1 MPGRTQISGSTEMRQ
16 GVTSEVNVVTTVVG
30 VGVVV
35 GIQKPSRPITQSGR
49 VTHVSNSSTRHEPLD
64 VKVIVTG
71 VVVVEISM
79 QMEPGSET
87 TRAQLTPRE
96 LVAVTTVVG
105 IQVSKGPIT
114 QSEIVTHVSSSSTR
128 QSLLEVK
135 EIDSVVVTSLDKIQI
150 GMLSKVVIIKHDE
163 IKVIEG
169 QGMPFHKKTYQNGN
183 MFVHFKVKFP
193 DSLDAKSLQLITSA
207 LGPSKPLQ
215 KQASTE
221 GAVDEVVEMK
231 KFEEYHR
238 NLHHGGGDKGNDSEG
253 EEDDEGHGHG
263 GQRVGC

>member
-1 MPGRTQISGSTEMRQ
+1 VIHGEGN
-16 GVTSEVNVVTTVVG
+16 EVPEAEAG
-30 VGVVV
+30 
-35 GIQKPSRPITQSGR
+35 
-49 VTHVSNSSTRHEPLD
+49 D
-64 VKVIVTG
+64 VIVQVKLTPHKNFIRKGADLVIEKEIPLIQALTG
-71 VVVVEISM
+71 VEFVVKHLDGRNIRIKNN
-79 QMEPGSET
+79 PGE
-87 TRAQLTPRE
+87 
-96 LVAVTTVVG
+96 
-105 IQVSKGPIT
+105 
-114 QSEIVTHVSSSSTR
+114 
-128 QSLLEVK
+128 
-135 EIDSVVVTSLDKIQI
+135 
-150 GMLSKVVIIKHDE
+150 IIKHDE